1 MKALTLILRGARFY
15 WRTHLGVVLG
25 AALATMVLTGSLL
38 TGDAVQATLRRQAE
52 LRVGRADMALTGGD
66 RFFSSAIGDV
76 RLPGTDWLSPAPV
89 LLLRATVARADG
101 GARVNTSQLLGVDAR
116 FWKLSPSGAAVD
128 LPEDGAALN
137 VRLAGQ
143 LGVAVG
149 DTVILRVEKPGMFS
163 KDAPLSGEENEAVAM
178 RVKVARVVGDEEYGR
193 FSLAASQV
201 PPFSVFVPLT
211 TLQQKLGLSGKAN
224 LLLINTWTGTTV
236 PLIGWPRTFLGA
248 VDIVQ
253 WSFRKRTLLYPGRVN
268 PFAVR
273 FRASLVEH
281 FQESVSHGFSFA
293 DFSLDLR
300 DLPNNSGLELRTPRV
315 FLDPPVVEAA
325 PRGKDDRR
333 VDALTYFVNALEA
346 MPPIT
351 NHQSPI
357 TPPRSTPYSMV
368 TAVETAAAGFLPAEL
383 ADGEIVISQWLADD
397 LGIGAG
403 GEVTV
408 KYFVM
413 GERREL
419 VEQARKFTVLAVLP
433 MDEPQLNGS
442 WMPDFPGLSDKA
454 NCRDWKPGF
463 AFDATRMREKD
474 QAYWTQYRGTP
485 KAFVNLKVGQEM
497 WGNRWGAVTALRWPA
512 GTERAEIEHSLRAKL
527 SPEQLGFQFL
537 PLRAQALAATD
548 APVDFGELFVYF
560 SFFLIAAA
568 AVLTGMLFTFSLA
581 QRDAEAGLLLALG
594 LPARQVRR
602 LFLAEGAV
610 LAIAGGVLGICGAV
624 LYTKLVLRALATVWR
639 GAVGTVDFVFTVQPG
654 TLAIGVVSGV
664 AVAVLAMWWASRR
677 QLRRSARELLTGE
690 VGEGERR
697 KAKGDGE
704 GEVGMALRAVRGE
717 RSEAVGDDA
726 PSAAPPTSL
735 RSPSGRQRSAVPT
748 SAACAAL
755 IGAGAILF
763 FATGSEAF
771 FGAGALLLIGGLA
784 LALRWLRAV
793 AGKATGGLESLEQLG
808 VRNAARRRGR
818 SVGIIGVLA
827 SGVFMVVA
835 VDAFR
840 QRPAG
845 ETVRRDTGTG
855 GFALVGESAL
865 PIYDDLN
872 TAKGREAFALD
883 EKIMEGVSVVPLRVR
898 DGDDASCLNLNRAL
912 QPRVL
917 GVKASDLA
925 ERFRFSESTAKW
937 VELGERSTSNAQ
949 RSTLNGGA
957 VGAMSAIVD
966 ANTLQWALQK
976 KIGDTL
982 EYRDERGQAFPMQ
995 MAAALAG
1002 SILQGSVLISE
1013 KHFVEKFPGNGG
1025 YRFFLIDAPREKVAA
1040 VREHLSRQLADRG
1053 LELTPAGQRL
1063 AEFQA
1068 VENTY
1073 LSIFQALGGLGL
1085 LLGSAGLAI
1094 VVARNV
1100 LERRREFGLL
1110 EAVGFRPWQLRAL
1123 VFAEHRW
1130 LIVCGLVIGTAS
1142 AVVAVW
1148 PGLRERAGG
1157 FPYAEMALLLGALT
1171 LGCVFWAWVATRVA
1185 LRGSGVAALRS
1196 E

>member
-38 TGDAVQATLRRQAE
+38 TGDAVKATLRRQAE
-52 LRVGRADMALTGGD
+52 LRVGRADVAMTSGD
-66 RFFSSAIGDV
+66 RFFRMKLADLGNMSAAA
-76 RLPGTDWLSPAPV
+76 LM
-89 LLLRATVARADG
+89 LRATVARADG
-101 GARVNTSQLLGVDAR
+101 ASRVNVAQVIGADER
-116 FWKLSPSGAAVD
+116 FWSLSPSGMAVD
-128 LPEDGAALN
+128 LPKDGVALN
-137 VRLAGQ
+137 ARLAQQ
-143 LGVAVG
+143 LGVGTG
-149 DTVILRVEKPGMFS
+149 DTVIVRVEKPGTFS
-163 KDAPLSGEENEAVAM
+163 KDAPLSGEGNEVVAL
-178 RVKVARVVGDEEYGR
+178 RLKVVRVVGDEDYGR
-193 FSLAASQV
+193 FALAASQV
-201 PPFSVFVPLT
+201 PPFTVFVPLSM
-211 TLQQKLGLSGKAN
+211 LQDKLRLPGKAN
-224 LLLINTWTGTTV
+224 LWLDCAPIDGHYPKPIDFGFIIYFPPQSTGVGFDSTHSV
-236 PLIGWPRTFLGA
+236 RTNLQLEDA
-248 VDIVQ
+248 ELQ
-253 WSFRKRTLLYPGRVN
+253 
-268 PFAVR
+268 
-273 FRASLVEH
+273 
-281 FQESVSHGFSFA
+281 
-293 DFSLDLR
+293 LR

-315 FLDPPVVEAA
+315 FLDQPVVEAA

-333 VDALTYFVNALEA
+333 VDALTYFVNELRAGEKA
-346 MPPIT
+346 
-351 NHQSPI
+351 
-357 TPPRSTPYSMV
+357 TPYSMV
-368 TAVETAAAGFLPAEL
+368 TAIETAASGFLPADL
-383 ADGEIVISQWLADD
+383 KDDEIVISQWLADD

-403 GEVTV
+403 GKVTV

-419 VEQARKFTVLAVLP
+419 VEQARKFTVRAVLP
-433 MDEPQLNGS
+433 MDEPQLNAS

-463 AFDATRMREKD
+463 DFDATRMRDKD
-474 QAYWTQYRGTP
+474 QAYWEKYRGTP

-497 WGNRWGAVTALRWPA
+497 WGNRWGNVTSMRWPS
-512 GTERAEIEHSLRAKL
+512 GTERAEIERELRVKL
-527 SPEQLGFQFL
+527 SPEQLGFQFI

-548 APVDFGELFVYF
+548 APVDFGQLFVYF

-568 AVLTGMLFTFSLA
+568 AVLTGMLFTFSLE
-581 QRDAEAGLLLALG
+581 QRNAEAGLLLALG
-594 LPARQVRR
+594 LRTRQVRG
-602 LFLAEGAV
+602 LFLREGAV
-610 LAIAGGVLGICGAV
+610 LAIAGSVFGVFGAV

-639 GAVGTVDFVFTVQPG
+639 GAVGTTNFVLAVQPG
-654 TLAIGVVSGV
+654 TLVIGVVSGV
-664 AVAVLAMWWASRR
+664 AVAVVAMWWASRR
-677 QLRRSARELLTGE
+677 QLRRTARELL
-690 VGEGERR
+690 VGEGGYSSRTAFAEEEE
-697 KAKGDGE
+697 GE
-704 GEVGMALRAVRGE
+704 GENGARHPERSGGGKVGGTRSKDLSHPAGGGGGESGAVSPAASAHEKFEVLRLRSAPLRMTGFWGASRAGRWREVVSVGCVLAAVGMVF
-717 RSEAVGDDA
+717 S
-726 PSAAPPTSL
+726 T
-735 RSPSGRQRSAVPT
+735 T
-748 SAACAAL
+748 N
-755 IGAGAILF
+755 AG
-763 FATGSEAF
+763 AF
-771 FGAGALLLIGGLA
+771 FGAGALLLIAGLLLSA
-784 LALRWLRAV
+784 AALRRA
-793 AGKATGGLESLEQLG
+793 AEGTDLESLAQLG

-845 ETVRRDTGTG
+845 ETARRDTGTG

-883 EKIMEGVSVVPLRVR
+883 EKIMAGVSVVPLRVR
-898 DGDDASCLNLNRAL
+898 DGDDASCLNLNKAL

-917 GVKASDLA
+917 GVKPGELA
-925 ERFRFSESTAKW
+925 QRGAFRFSAGRYFGDGEPARELPLTAEHW
-937 VELGERSTSNAQ
+937 WPAID
-949 RSTLNGGA
+949 GA
-957 VGAMSAIVD
+957 DFADAVPGIVD
-966 ANTLQWALQK
+966 ANTLQWALK
-976 KIGDTL
+976 MKLGDTL
-982 EYRDERGQAFPMQ
+982 EYRDGHGQPFRVRIVATV
-995 MAAALAG
+995 AG
-1002 SILQGSVLISE
+1002 SLLQGCVVISE
-1013 KHFVEKFPGNGG
+1013 KHFSERFPGIGG
-1025 YRFFLIDAPREKVAA
+1025 YRFFLIDAPREKIAA

-1110 EAVGFRPWQLRAL
+1110 EAVGFRRGQLRSL

-1130 LIVCGLVIGTAS
+1130 LIVCGLVIGTTS

-1157 FPYAEMALLLGALT
+1157 FPYAEMALLLGGLT

-1185 LRGSGVAALRS
+1185 LRASGVVALRS

>member
-38 TGDAVQATLRRQAE
+38 TGDAVKATLRRQAE
-52 LRVGRADMALTGGD
+52 LRIGRADEAMIGGD
-66 RFFSSAIGDV
+66 RFFRAALADRV
-76 RLPGTDWLSPAPV
+76 KEGTAPV

-101 GARVNTSQLLGVDAR
+101 AARVNTAQLLGVDER
-116 FWKLSPSGAAVD
+116 FWKLSPRLPVRD
-128 LPEDGAALN
+128 LPTDGIALN
-137 VRLAGQ
+137 TRIAQQ
-143 LGVAVG
+143 LGVTAG
-149 DTVILRVEKPGMFS
+149 ETVIVRVEKPGMFS
-163 KDAPLSGEENEAVAM
+163 KDAPLSGEGNEVVALRM
-178 RVKVARVVGDEEYGR
+178 KVERVVGDDEYGR
-193 FSLAASQV
+193 FALAASQV
-201 PPFSVFVPLT
+201 PPFTVFMPIAVVQDRLD
-211 TLQQKLGLSGKAN
+211 LKGKVN
-224 LLLINTWTGTTV
+224 LLLFD
-236 PLIGWPRTFLGA
+236 RFLEARFFKGDPDSA
-248 VDIVQ
+248 LAKSPARYDLV
-253 WSFRKRTLLYPGRVN
+253 TLAGD
-268 PFAVR
+268 
-273 FRASLVEH
+273 RAYKVIRAG
-281 FQESVSHGFSFA
+281 FQSRDEASVW
-293 DFSLDLR
+293 SLDDVQLSLR

-333 VDALTYFVNALEA
+333 VDALTYFVNELRAGEKA
-346 MPPIT
+346 
-351 NHQSPI
+351 
-357 TPPRSTPYSMV
+357 TPYSMV
-368 TAVETAAAGFLPAEL
+368 TAVETASSGFLPAEL
-383 ADGEIVISQWLADD
+383 ADDEIVISQWEAED

-433 MDEPQLNGS
+433 MDEPQLNTS

-463 AFDATRMREKD
+463 EFDATRMRDKD
-474 QAYWTQYRGTP
+474 QEYWEKYRGTP

-497 WGNRWGAVTALRWPA
+497 WGNRWGKVTAMRWPA
-512 GTERAEIEHSLRAKL
+512 GTERAEIERELRAKL
-527 SPEQLGFQFL
+527 TPEQLGFQFI

-548 APVDFGELFVYF
+548 APVDFGQLFVYF

-581 QRDAEAGLLLALG
+581 QRNAEAGLLLALG
-594 LPARQVRR
+594 LRARQVRR
-602 LFLAEGAV
+602 LFLWEGAV
-610 LAIAGGVLGICGAV
+610 LALVGGVLGVLGAV
-624 LYTKLVLRALATVWR
+624 LYTRLVLRALATVWR
-639 GAVGTVDFVFTVQPG
+639 GAVGTTEFVFTVQPG
-654 TLAIGVVSGV
+654 TLVIGVVSGV
-664 AVAVLAMWWASRR
+664 MIAVLAMWWASRR

-690 VGEGERR
+690 TEEGERR
-697 KAKGDGE
+697 KAKGE
-704 GEVGMALRAVRGE
+704 EACHPE
-717 RSEAVGDDA
+717 RSGGGKTGGAESKDLGGSIERSTSADRRGPSTALHSAQDDGRFSAPLRWTRFWREAVAAGCVLGAVGLVFSTTDA
-726 PSAAPPTSL
+726 
-735 RSPSGRQRSAVPT
+735 G
-748 SAACAAL
+748 
-755 IGAGAILF
+755 
-763 FATGSEAF
+763 AF
-771 FGAGALLLIGGLA
+771 FGAGALLL
-784 LALRWLRAV
+784 V
-793 AGKATGGLESLEQLG
+793 AGLLLCVAVLRRAAGGTDLESLAQLG

-845 ETVRRDTGTG
+845 ETARRDTGTG

-883 EKIMEGVSVVPLRVR
+883 ERIMEGVSVVPLRVR

-917 GVKASDLA
+917 GVKAEDFGGIVSDRFHFTEA
-925 ERFRFSESTAKW
+925 EAGWSVLDSA
-937 VELGERSTSNAQ
+937 TS
-949 RSTLNGGA
+949 GVPGA
-957 VGAMSAIVD
+957 PTIPSIVD
-966 ANTLQWALQK
+966 ANTLQWALK
-976 KIGDTL
+976 MKLGDTL
-982 EYRDERGQAFPMQ
+982 EYKDERGQPFELRI
-995 MAAALAG
+995 LATVTG

-1013 KHFVEKFPGNGG
+1013 KNFVEKFPGIGG
-1025 YRFFLIDAPREKVAA
+1025 YRFFLIDAPREKIAA

-1068 VENTY
+1068 VENAY

-1110 EAVGFRPWQLRAL
+1110 EAVGFRQGQLRAL

-1157 FPYAEMALLLGALT
+1157 FPYAEMGLLLGGLT
-1171 LGCVFWAWVATRVA
+1171 LGCVFWAWLATRVA